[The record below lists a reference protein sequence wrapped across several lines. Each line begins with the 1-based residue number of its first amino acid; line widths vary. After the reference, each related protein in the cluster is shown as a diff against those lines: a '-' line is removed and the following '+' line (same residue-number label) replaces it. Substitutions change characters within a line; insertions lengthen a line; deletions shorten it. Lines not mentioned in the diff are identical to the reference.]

1 VEKTPHA
8 IHNISDSIRLSGDQR
23 VQLRSVVG
31 VERTSN
37 RLADPAAM
45 VRDALEEPLDF
56 PPLAAGTV
64 PGDHVAIAVD
74 RGVPS
79 FGEVVRG
86 CVESFERAG
95 INLEDISIVATDAET
110 LRLCREVLHEGATTR
125 PQFVLHDPDDNDN
138 LCLVGHTKRH
148 EPLLVNRTIFDADIV
163 LPIGCA
169 RPGGG
174 VYDFLFPAFSNA
186 AAIDDFRTP
195 ANVNSPADAE
205 KKTKEANEAGW
216 LIGVMMTMQVVPGAD
231 ETVAHVVAGEPQA
244 VAQRCEQLYEEQWS
258 LRSPREVS
266 LVIANISGGP
276 EAQNWQN
283 VGRALATA
291 ESVLSEGGAVAI
303 CTNLDTPPGE
313 SLARLIG
320 SEDLEKT
327 QRKILHDHA
336 EDSVSAWHMARAL
349 QRGPVYF
356 LSQLDPETVEELGL
370 APISNIDELTRLAGR
385 RESYI
390 VIDDAQHAIVTIG

>member
-23 VQLRSVVG
+23 VQLRSVG
-31 VERTSN
+31 SVERTSN
-37 RLADPAAM
+37 RPADPAAM
-45 VRDALEEPLDF
+45 VRDALEEPLNF

-74 RGVPS
+74 HGVPCV
-79 FGEVVRG
+79 GEVVRG
-86 CVESFERAG
+86 SVESFERAG

-110 LRLCREVLHEGATTR
+110 LRLCRQALPEDAAKR

-138 LCLVGHTKRH
+138 LCLVGHTKSH

-186 AAIDDFRTP
+186 AAIDEFRTP
-195 ANVNSPADAE
+195 ANLSSPTDAA
-205 KKTKEANEAGW
+205 KKAKEANEAGW

-231 ETVAHVVAGEPQA
+231 ETVAYVVAGEPQA
-244 VAQRCEQLYEEQWS
+244 VAVRCEQLYEEQWS

-266 LVIANISGGP
+266 LVIANISGGA

-291 ESVLSEGGAVAI
+291 ENVLSEGGAVAI

-327 QRKILHDHA
+327 QRRILRDHA
-336 EDSVSAWHMARAL
+336 EDSVPAWHLARAL

-356 LSQLDPETVEELGL
+356 LSQLDPDTVEELGL
-370 APISNIDELTRLAGR
+370 APISNIDELARLAGR
-385 RESYI
+385 RESCI